1 MKYWIAFGLMGQICF
16 SMRFAVQWLYS
27 EKKKKSVI
35 PISFWY
41 LSIIGSTILFVYALF
56 YLKDIVFTLGQ
67 SFGLLV
73 YSRNLMLIARH
84 KEQASA

>member
-1 MKYWIAFGLMGQICF
+1 MKYWIAFGLLGQICF
-16 SMRFAVQWLYS
+16 STRFIVQWLHS

-41 LSIIGSTILFVYALF
+41 LSICGSAILFAYAAF

-67 SFGLLV
+67 TFGLFIYV
-73 YSRNLMLIARH
+73 RNLMLIHRH
-84 KEQASA
+84 KQVNV